1 MWPGNVRE
9 LENLLKRASVLTS
22 DTIISS
28 SILQDYIDYD
38 KFEPLQKKEITNVR
52 NEKENLRSYLENF
65 LKNFFDSLDR
75 NDQKMELHEKFMDE
89 FERPLILKSLEFC
102 KGNQIKTSQILG
114 INRNTLRSKLKKLNI
129 SSKYGKK

>member
-1 MWPGNVRE
+1 MLRVAE
-9 LENLLKRASVLTS
+9 LLRLTTILK
-22 DTIISS
+22 
-28 SILQDYIDYD
+28 DYIDHD
-38 KFEPLQKKEITNVR
+38 KYESFEKKEISNN
-52 NEKENLRSYLENF
+52 NEKENLRSYLESF
-65 LKNFFDSLDR
+65 LNNFFDSLDR